1 MKRLQRGIVILLLA
15 TAIGAGAASAK
26 SHLMTI
32 QVKRAQLRSAPNY
45 FSQVK
50 GEALYAE
57 RVLIVREQ
65 GAWTLIRKDDASAEG
80 WINSSALTAKRL
92 QLAATGDAP
101 VAASTEE
108 QALAGKGFN
117 SKVEAQFKARNKQAD
132 FATVDRME
140 SLTVPEREVARF
152 IAKGDLLTAKGGAK

>member
-1 MKRLQRGIVILLLA
+1 MKHYQRVIAVLLLA
-15 TAIGAGAASAK
+15 AGMSAGTASAK
-26 SHLMTI
+26 NDLMTI

-50 GEALYAE
+50 GEAHYAD
-57 RVLIVREQ
+57 RVLILREQ
-65 GAWTLIRKDDASAEG
+65 GSWTLIRKDDATAEG
-80 WINSSALTAKRL
+80 WINSSALTKKRL

-117 SKVEAQFKARNKQAD
+117 SEVEAQFKARNKKAD

-140 SLTVPEREVARF
+140 RLSVPESEVARF
-152 IAKGDLLTAKGGAK
+152 IKQGALMVPKGGAK

>member
-1 MKRLQRGIVILLLA
+1 MKHYQRVIAVLLLA
-15 TAIGAGAASAK
+15 AGMSAGTVSAK
-26 SHLMTI
+26 NDLMTI

-50 GEALYAE
+50 GEARYAE

-65 GAWTLIRKDDASAEG
+65 GAWTLVRKDDATAEG
-80 WINSSALTAKRL
+80 WINSSALTSKRL

-101 VAASTEE
+101 VSASTEE

-117 SKVEAQFKARNKQAD
+117 SEVEAQYKARNKKAD

-140 SLTVPEREVARF
+140 QLKIPENEVAGF
-152 IAKGDLLTAKGGAK
+152 IKQGQLKPKTGGAR